1 MNPVS
6 AVDVSVLLPAALAG
20 FGVALLVGVP
30 RPSSLRLDRVN
41 RFHPMDRPVAGRAG
55 SPAGVAAGPGAS
67 ARARRYVLGRQLGAL
82 RGRRPHRD
90 RDRDRERAR
99 AMEACAVLSAE
110 LRAGRSPAHALAAA
124 AGAASGPTARVL
136 GSAASAAALGGD
148 VPSALTAP
156 AAQAVAVPALLRG
169 LAACWTL
176 CSTTGSG
183 LATAVERLEQAER
196 DAAARRREIDVELA
210 GPRATARLLALLPA
224 LGLAMSAGLGAA
236 PLHVLLGTTV
246 GRISLALGVALE
258 LVGLRWTSRLVA
270 RALAGP

>member
-41 RFHPMDRPVAGRAG
+41 RFHPMDRPVAGQAG

-67 ARARRYVLGRQLGAL
+67 ARASRQVLGRQLGAL
-82 RGRRPHRD
+82 RRRPR
-90 RDRDRERAR
+90 RDRDREQAR

-110 LRAGRSPAHALAAA
+110 LRAGRSAAHALAAA
-124 AGAASGPTARVL
+124 AGAASGPTARVI

-148 VPSALTAP
+148 VPGALTAP
-156 AAQAVAVPALLRG
+156 SAQAVAVPGLLRG

-196 DAAARRREIDVELA
+196 DAAARRRDIDVELA

-224 LGLAMSAGLGAA
+224 LGLVMSAGLGAA

-246 GRISLALGVALE
+246 GRISLALGVVLE

-270 RALAGP
+270 HAAAGR